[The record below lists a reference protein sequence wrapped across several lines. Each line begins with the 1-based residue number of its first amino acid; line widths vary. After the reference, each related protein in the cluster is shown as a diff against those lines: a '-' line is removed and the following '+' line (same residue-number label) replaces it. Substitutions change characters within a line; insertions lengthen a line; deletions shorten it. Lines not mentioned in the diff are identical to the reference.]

1 MKKIIVPQRFNLV
14 RNVER
19 LQGKIT
25 VKQFIK
31 KRFPECIGSLIVLGL
46 TSIIGSGLTI
56 IGVLCTGT
64 FIGFLVLGE
73 KYNNQKIA
81 KKNLDH
87 SMIVDGYTELLEDFE
102 LKDCKNAVVYT
113 RVPKKESWWLLDGM
127 GRVDNKK
134 IISYIAIPKKYK
146 LIVFKQILNHYKY
159 ENKKLND
166 AFYTQ
171 MFLLEEEDLKNER
184 IVTKDGYLNGRN
196 PVSKKLLNTKY
207 YR

>member
-1 MKKIIVPQRFNLV
+1 
-14 RNVER
+14 
-19 LQGKIT
+19 
-25 VKQFIK
+25 
-31 KRFPECIGSLIVLGL
+31 
-46 TSIIGSGLTI
+46 
-56 IGVLCTGT
+56 
-64 FIGFLVLGE
+64 
-73 KYNNQKIA
+73 
-81 KKNLDH
+81 
-87 SMIVDGYTELLEDFE
+87 
-102 LKDCKNAVVYT
+102 
-113 RVPKKESWWLLDGM
+113 M

-134 IISYIAIPKKYK
+134 VISYIAIPKKYK